1 MHNNQLEERIRARA
15 EMETLKNEIRQKETE
30 VRDMASK
37 MCLSEFST
45 TQLKA
50 ELRRRKMEK
59 RGYM

>member
-1 MHNNQLEERIRARA
+1 MHNDQLEERIRARA

-30 VRDMASK
+30 VGDMASK

-50 ELRRRKMEK
+50 ELRRRKRE
-59 RGYM
+59 RQGYV

>member
-50 ELRRRKMEK
+50 ELRRRKRERQGCM
-59 RGYM
+59 